1 MLLKKYVSNSKK
13 GGMFMKKK
21 YDKEILYKL
30 MTRMSFRDR
39 ILMNLLKGYT
49 YRILKKGIDIG
60 FNWEE

>member
-1 MLLKKYVSNSKK
+1 
-13 GGMFMKKK
+13 MKKK